1 MEHQARSRGAVAVE
15 DIAQYGMTQT
25 AGFLWRGGVHSQL
38 MTSPGDGLKLDPSPI
53 SLAGHHAE
61 MRLGGATL
69 VMIDDLIR
77 PIGEIS
83 AHGERNVALIDFNQA
98 ADEGDI
104 AFLSFAKL
112 KLHAQVAL

>member
-1 MEHQARSRGAVAVE
+1 MEHKAWCRGAVAVE
-15 DIAQYGMTQT
+15 DIAQDRVSQS
-25 AGFLWRGGVHSQL
+25 ASFPRCGGVHSQL
-38 MTSPGDGLKLDPSPI
+38 VAATGDGLKLDPSPI

-61 MRLGGATL
+61 MSLGWPTL
-69 VMIDDLIR
+69 LVINDLIR

-83 AHGERNVALIDFNQA
+83 AHGERDVALIDFDQA
-98 ADEGDI
+98 ADQGDI